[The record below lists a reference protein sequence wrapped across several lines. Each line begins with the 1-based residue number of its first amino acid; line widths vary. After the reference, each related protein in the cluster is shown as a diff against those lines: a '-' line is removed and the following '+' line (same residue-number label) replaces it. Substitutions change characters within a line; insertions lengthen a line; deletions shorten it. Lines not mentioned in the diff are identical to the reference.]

1 MISLR
6 ASVEPSSSIRRSF
19 SPLSTVKSV
28 HCRATAEKSIDP
40 QARRYICRRNID
52 DASGLVWSSV
62 RPPPPT
68 PESPTQLPALSW
80 LRRMLTACTDELV
93 EVSRTW
99 TIVVR
104 RSCRC
109 LLITRHAGPVPHIHT
124 QRASRRD
131 HHEIDTATT
140 SRDRPLVIAQNTL
153 TTVVQLKNVT
163 RKPHCVRKK

>member
-6 ASVEPSSSIRRSF
+6 ASVEPTRSILRSF

-93 EVSRTW
+93 EVIVLGRLLSDARVGVCSSRTMPDQYH
-99 TIVVR
+99 TYTHREPVVGTTTKSIQR
-104 RSCRC
+104 Q
-109 LLITRHAGPVPHIHT
+109 RHAT
-124 QRASRRD
+124 D
-131 HHEIDTATT
+131 H
-140 SRDRPLVIAQNTL
+140 
-153 TTVVQLKNVT
+153 
-163 RKPHCVRKK
+163 